1 MKPTEEEK
9 TDLPGSRIKVLLNNH
24 PSISVLY
31 FEFAEAIPSGLYI
44 TADALHWYTEQVDVW
59 GGGGKG

>member
-44 TADALHWYTEQVDVW
+44 TADALH
-59 GGGGKG
+59 